1 VVIATILR
9 EEGNT
14 GVQTHVQQVRRFLHE
29 QDRTTLLVTPFAWRR
44 PLTVP
49 VFGVRMALDRF
60 SGPASV
66 SWYRHWHEVFLRNAL
81 RRHLVDAGACVIYA
95 QCPLSARAALRAR
108 QGPHQRVIL
117 TVHFRISQA
126 DEWADKQLIKR
137 EGTVFRGIRQLERE
151 VIPRVDGAVFVSTWA
166 REALLSWFPEAEAV
180 PFAVISNFVTPS
192 GGEPNIQPQGDLV
205 TIGSLEPVKNHRYL
219 LQVLAEA
226 KRVGHNLTLDV
237 FGDGPLRN
245 GLVTQARSL
254 GIEEQ
259 VRFRGFR
266 PDVRDFLPGYR
277 VYVHASYSESSSFAI
292 MEAMAAGLPIVSGRI
307 GPLGELF
314 DDGVEG
320 RFWTLEDPVEAA
332 STLVELVDSE
342 PTRLEA
348 AAAAETRFHRDY
360 NAEVIGPQLVSFLA
374 RAETQTPAPPSAPL
388 DVIVSVSSRS

>member
-14 GVQTHVQQVRRFLHE
+14 GVQTHFQQVRRFLNE
-29 QDRTTLLVTPFAWRR
+29 QDTTSILVTPFDWRR

-49 VFGVRMALDRF
+49 VFGARMVLDRF

-66 SWYRHWHEVFLRNAL
+66 LWYRRWHEVFLRNAL
-81 RRHLVDAGACVIYA
+81 RRYLVDAGACVIYA
-95 QCPLSARAALRAR
+95 QCPLSARAALQAR

-126 DEWADKQLIKR
+126 DEWADKGLIKR

-151 VIPRVDGAVFVSTWA
+151 VIPRVDGAVFVSRWA
-166 REALLSWFPEAEAV
+166 RDALLSWFPEAAAV
-180 PFAVISNFVTPS
+180 PFEVISNFVTPS
-192 GGEPNIQPQGDLV
+192 GAEPNIRPQGDLV
-205 TIGSLEPVKNHRYL
+205 TIGSLEPVKNHRYM

-226 KRVGHNLTLDV
+226 KRVGRTLTLDV

-245 GLVTQARSL
+245 DLVTQARSL
-254 GIEEQ
+254 GIEQQ
-259 VRFRGFR
+259 VRFRGYR

-292 MEAMAAGLPIVSGRI
+292 MEAMAAGLPIVSGRL

-314 DDGVEG
+314 DEGVEG
-320 RFWTLEDPVEAA
+320 RFWTLEDPAKAA
-332 STLVELVDSE
+332 RTLLELVDSE
-342 PTRLEA
+342 PSRLKA
-348 AAAAETRFHRDY
+348 AAAAEARFRRDY
-360 NAEVIGPQLVSFLA
+360 NAEVVGPQLLSFLA
-374 RAETQTPAPPSAPL
+374 GTDTLRTAAGPDATL
-388 DVIVSVSSRS
+388 IVSGRS